1 MFGIADVIVNNL
13 FRFLIRLSRKN
24 SLVITMAEKEVEGV
38 NRCIR
43 IVLIILTMSVIW
55 FTIQEVT
62 QITLDYQIHDLLIGA
77 ICFTIVYLL
86 YDKLGLR

>member
-1 MFGIADVIVNNL
+1 MNNL
-13 FRFLIRLSRKN
+13 FRFLIRLSRKK
-24 SLVITMAEKEVEGV
+24 SLVSTMAEKEAEDVSW
-38 NRCIR
+38 CIR

>member
-1 MFGIADVIVNNL
+1 
-13 FRFLIRLSRKN
+13 
-24 SLVITMAEKEVEGV
+24 MAEKEVEGV

-86 YDKLGLR
+86 YDKLGLS

>member
-1 MFGIADVIVNNL
+1 MFILEDVIVNNL
-13 FRFLIRLSRKN
+13 FRFLIRLSRKK
-24 SLVITMAEKEVEGV
+24 SLVSTMTEKEAEDV

-43 IVLIILTMSVIW
+43 IALIILTMSVIW

-62 QITLDYQIHDLLIGA
+62 QITLDYQIHELLIGA

>member
-1 MFGIADVIVNNL
+1 MIG
-13 FRFLIRLSRKN
+13 KE
-24 SLVITMAEKEVEGV
+24 AEDV

-43 IVLIILTMSVIW
+43 IVLIILTMSVIL

-62 QITLDYQIHDLLIGA
+62 QITFAYQIHDLLIGV
-77 ICFTIVYLL
+77 ICFIIVYLL

>member
-1 MFGIADVIVNNL
+1 MNNL
-13 FRFLIRLSRKN
+13 FRFLIRLNRKK
-24 SLVITMAEKEVEGV
+24 SLATTMTEKEVEDV

-43 IVLIILTMSVIW
+43 IVLISIMMAVIW
-55 FTIQEVT
+55 FTIQEFM
-62 QITLDYQIHDLLIGA
+62 QITLNYQIHDLLIGA

>member
-1 MFGIADVIVNNL
+1 MNNL
-13 FRFLIRLSRKN
+13 FLFLIRLSRKK
-24 SLVITMAEKEVEGV
+24 SLVSTMTEKEAEDV
-38 NRCIR
+38 NRYIR
-43 IVLIILTMSVIW
+43 ILLILLTMSVIW
-55 FTIQEVT
+55 FVIQEVT

>member
-1 MFGIADVIVNNL
+1 MNNL
-13 FRFLIRLSRKN
+13 FRFLIRLSRKK
-24 SLVITMAEKEVEGV
+24 SLVSTMTEKEAEDV

>member
-1 MFGIADVIVNNL
+1 MNNL
-13 FRFLIRLSRKN
+13 FRFLIRLHRKN
-24 SLVITMAEKEVEGV
+24 SIVTTRTEKEAEDV

-62 QITLDYQIHDLLIGA
+62 QITLDYQIHDLLIGV

>member
-1 MFGIADVIVNNL
+1 MFILEDVIVNNL
-13 FRFLIRLSRKN
+13 FRFLIRLSRKK
-24 SLVITMAEKEVEGV
+24 SLVSTMPEKEAEDV

-43 IVLIILTMSVIW
+43 IVLIILTMSVIS
-55 FTIQEVT
+55 FTIQEVA

-77 ICFTIVYLL
+77 IYFTIVYLL

>member
-1 MFGIADVIVNNL
+1 MNHL
-13 FRFLIRLSRKN
+13 FRFLIRLSRKK
-24 SLVITMAEKEVEGV
+24 SIVSTMTEKEADDVS
-38 NRCIR
+38 RCIR

-55 FTIQEVT
+55 FAIQEVT

-86 YDKLGLR
+86 YGKLGLR

>member
-86 YDKLGLR
+86 YDKLGLS

>member
-1 MFGIADVIVNNL
+1 MFILEDVIVNNL
-13 FRFLIRLSRKN
+13 FRFLIRLSRKK
-24 SLVITMAEKEVEGV
+24 SLVSTMTEKEAEDV

>member
-1 MFGIADVIVNNL
+1 MNNL

-86 YDKLGLR
+86 YDKLGLS

>member
-1 MFGIADVIVNNL
+1 MNNL
-13 FRFLIRLSRKN
+13 FRFLIRLSRKK
-24 SLVITMAEKEVEGV
+24 SLVSTMPEKEVEDV

-43 IVLIILTMSVIW
+43 IVLIILTMSVIS
-55 FTIQEVT
+55 FTIQEVA
-62 QITLDYQIHDLLIGA
+62 QIHDLLIGA

>member
-1 MFGIADVIVNNL
+1 MNNL

-24 SLVITMAEKEVEGV
+24 SLVITMVEKEVEGV

-43 IVLIILTMSVIW
+43 IALISIKMSVIW
-55 FTIQEVT
+55 FTIQEAI
-62 QITLDYQIHDLLIGA
+62 QITFNYQIHDLLIGA
-77 ICFTIVYLL
+77 ICFIIIYLF

>member
-1 MFGIADVIVNNL
+1 MNNL
-13 FRFLIRLSRKN
+13 FRFLIRLSRKK
-24 SLVITMAEKEVEGV
+24 SLVSTMTEKEAEDV

-43 IVLIILTMSVIW
+43 IALIILTMSVIW

-62 QITLDYQIHDLLIGA
+62 QITLDYQIHELLIGA

>member
-1 MFGIADVIVNNL
+1 MFGLADVIVNNL